1 MFDWDFTLSFDI
13 WDSTFDMSAKIYA
26 GDICHSIRQIMSLFV
41 MCRWCYLYTQEK
53 KKQIS
58 HLVFI
63 FFVDCSI
70 FWVGLVPKGTDPSF
84 FLRCNGVTV

>member
-1 MFDWDFTLSFDI
+1 
-13 WDSTFDMSAKIYA
+13 
-26 GDICHSIRQIMSLFV
+26 

-84 FLRCNGVTV
+84 FYGVTV